1 MTQEE
6 LWQLSAK
13 ALKYGVFLGIAL
25 KIGMAAYN
33 DRKVNS

>member
-6 LWQLSAK
+6 LWKLSAK
-13 ALKYGVFLGIAL
+13 VVKYGVFLGVAL